1 MRVAVVPFSKVESQG
16 SCTTSF
22 WFLFCLPFCFL
33 EQENVYISKA
43 WEADNCRHCPAGEDQ
58 GARWG
63 CEAEA
68 GGPQEALGSLSLYHS
83 LWWPR
88 EKMEAEIGGERVRL
102 RLLQLLVPYYKDE
115 ERI

>member
-1 MRVAVVPFSKVESQG
+1 M
-16 SCTTSF
+16 
-22 WFLFCLPFCFL
+22 
-33 EQENVYISKA
+33 YISKA
-43 WEADNCRHCPAGEDQ
+43 READSCRHCPAREDQ

-63 CEAEA
+63 CEAA

-102 RLLQLLVPYYKDE
+102 RLLQLLVPYYKE
-115 ERI
+115 EEQIQSGDFREYSFLFIYSLPLCLLSGDCQWAACV